1 MPAKLKQHIPPIM
14 HGVIEFIGFFPVFLI
29 IGILVFAEPDLYYWF
44 LSLLLLFT
52 VSYFVRCWL
61 NNRGKVLIS
70 AAVITMIISWSVS
83 PTIWAFI
90 PGLLFS
96 LVISYRGIQHAENEW
111 QDILPSRIFWA
122 VSMPVYFVGYLVF
135 INIDSLEGYQHWIS
149 YPGFLFI
156 IIMLFIT
163 NQEHL
168 HKESLAKDKQKKMAP
183 EIIKLNRV
191 YLIITLLVVF
201 AITNFQVVQ
210 SALYHGVR
218 SIIQSIMWLASLSE
232 NDNEIIEEPQQANE
246 MPAFPTAE
254 EQEPSRFAELMDAL
268 TYIMGLVLVAILIL
282 LFIAILFKKFRRLLI
297 RAILSLWRMIQ
308 QVFGK
313 KHVAE
318 TATDYQDEKENL
330 FDWKKW
336 RKENQEKITE
346 AFRQITKRK
355 PKFERLTNEEK
366 VRFLYRRIARDVKKQ
381 EKWRESLT
389 AHEVLALTEKNQQ
402 LELLETLY
410 DNVRYG
416 KGIIRQDNLQQLQE
430 IWRYMNFNK

>member
-14 HGVIEFIGFFPVFLI
+14 HGMIEFIGFFPVFLI
-29 IGILVFAEPDLYYWF
+29 VGVLFFAEPDLYFWF
-44 LSLLLLFT
+44 LSLLGLFT
-52 VSYFVRCWL
+52 VAYFIRCWL
-61 NNRGKVLIS
+61 NNRWKVLIS
-70 AAVITMIISWSVS
+70 AAVITIIISWIVS

-96 LVISYRGIQHAENEW
+96 LFVSYRGIQHAENEW

-135 INIDSLEGYQHWIS
+135 INIDSLAGYQHWIS

-168 HKESLAKDKQKKMAP
+168 HKESLAKEKQKKMAP
-183 EIIKLNRV
+183 EITKLNRV
-191 YLIITLLVVF
+191 YLIVTLLVVF
-201 AITNFQVVQ
+201 AITNFQVIQ
-210 SALYHGVR
+210 SALYHGMR

-232 NDNEIIEEPQQANE
+232 NDNKIVEEPPSSNE
-246 MPAFPTAE
+246 MPAFPSAE
-254 EQEPSRFAELMDAL
+254 EQEPSRFAELMDTL
-268 TYIMGLVLVAILIL
+268 TYIMGLVLIVMLII

-297 RAILSLWRMIQ
+297 RAILSLWKMIQ

-313 KHVAE
+313 KHAVE
-318 TATDYQDEKENL
+318 TTTDYRDEKESL

-336 RKENQEKITE
+336 RKENQEKISK

-355 PKFERLTNEEK
+355 PKFERLTSEEK
-366 VRFLYRRIARDVKKQ
+366 VRFLYRRIASDVKKQ
-381 EKWRESLT
+381 EKWRKSLT

-402 LELLETLY
+402 LAQLEKWY
-410 DNVRYG
+410 DDIRYG
-416 KGIIRQDNLQQLQE
+416 NQRFYVNDEGKLNE
-430 IWRYMNFNK
+430 IWDQLNHK